1 MQPESL
7 IYNKWYKMW
16 KDAQCPFTREIDPN
30 YRDQFAKEMLIL
42 IGDVAGKKV
51 LEFGCGNGLLFENYG
66 FDKSD
71 YLGVDFSDSL
81 LSTFK
86 SNYPKVR
93 LQHSLA
99 ENFKINEKFD
109 LIFSCQL
116 IQFLAPNQLNTHIRN
131 MKDMLHSNGKI
142 ILAAIPWKTAKLSY
156 LRSDHGTRRP
166 ILELIKLYL
175 KGNSINRMGYW
186 YSIRTFKKFAK
197 KYNLNYTVYGSL
209 HYHYRIH
216 IVFTR

>member
-7 IYNKWYKMW
+7 NNNKWYKVW
-16 KDAQCPFTREIDPN
+16 KDAQSPFTREVDPS

-71 YLGVDFSDSL
+71 YLGVDFSDSM
-81 LSTFK
+81 LSVFK

-93 LQHSLA
+93 LQHNLA

-116 IQFLAPNQLNTHIRN
+116 IQFLAPNQLNTHISN
-131 MKDMLHSNGKI
+131 MKSMLNSNGKI

-156 LRSDHGTRRP
+156 LRNDHGTGRS
-166 ILELIKLYL
+166 IFELIRLFL
-175 KGNSINRMGYW
+175 KANCANPMGYW
-186 YSIRTFKKFAK
+186 HSIRTFKKLAK

-209 HYHYRIH
+209 HYHYRMH
-216 IVFTR
+216 VVFR

>member
-7 IYNKWYKMW
+7 NNNKWYKMW
-16 KDAQCPFTREIDPN
+16 KDAQSPLTREVDPN

-51 LEFGCGNGLLFENYG
+51 LEFCCGNGLLFENYG

-71 YLGVDFSDSL
+71 YLGVDFSDSM
-81 LSTFK
+81 LSVFK

-93 LQHSLA
+93 LQQSLA
-99 ENFKINEKFD
+99 EDFKINEKFD
-109 LIFSCQL
+109 LIFSCGL
-116 IQFLAPNQLNTHIRN
+116 IQYLTPNQLSTHISN
-131 MKDMLHSNGKI
+131 MKNMLNSKGKI
-142 ILAAIPWKTAKLSY
+142 ILAAIPWKTAKLSC
-156 LRSDHGTRRP
+156 LRNDHGTRRS
-166 ILELIKLYL
+166 ILELIKLHL

-186 YSIRTFKKFAK
+186 HSIRTFKKFAK
-197 KYNLNYTVYGSL
+197 KNNLNYTVYGSL

-216 IVFTR
+216 VVLTR